1 MGQTNLWPCNA
12 SHTMLW
18 SIKKE
23 KWFFGP
29 KMPQEYNQRSQ
40 SIKDPVFSLHYQG

>member
-1 MGQTNLWPCNA
+1 MGGPICYQPFDTF
-12 SHTMLW
+12 STMLW

-29 KMPQEYNQRSQ
+29 KMPQEYSQRSIG
-40 SIKDPVFSLHYQG
+40 IKDPIF